1 MQLFLYKFFTN
12 LRLSKKWLVLFL
24 GPLLAA
30 RAISGRYVSEPQ
42 DTGHHGAA
50 DRYQYIP

>member
-1 MQLFLYKFFTN
+1 MQLFLCKFFTN
-12 LRLSKKWLVLFL
+12 LSLFKKWLVIFL

-30 RAISGRYVSEPQ
+30 REISGRYGSEPQ

-50 DRYQYIP
+50 DRYQCIP

>member
-1 MQLFLYKFFTN
+1 MQLFLWKFFTN
-12 LRLSKKWLVLFL
+12 LRLSKKMIGPFL

-30 RAISGRYVSEPQ
+30 LAISERYGSEPQ